1 MKAAK
6 YICTY
11 SDQKNGLANSAD
23 QGCAPTARPP
33 ASRNPVGWFIQALT
47 AMTNIEPV
55 IPASAIGRPLAK
67 CSRGRKRSQPYT

>member
-1 MKAAK
+1 M
-6 YICTY
+6 CTY
-11 SDQKNGLANSAD
+11 SLQKNGLANSAD
-23 QGCAPTARPP
+23 HGCASTARPP

-67 CSRGRKRSQPYT
+67 CTQGRSRSQPYT